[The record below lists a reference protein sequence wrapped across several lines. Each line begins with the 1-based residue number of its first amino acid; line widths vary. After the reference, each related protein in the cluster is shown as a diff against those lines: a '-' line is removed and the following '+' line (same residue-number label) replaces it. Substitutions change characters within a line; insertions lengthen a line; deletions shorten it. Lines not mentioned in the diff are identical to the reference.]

1 MQNKNNFNECVISVY
16 IRVRM
21 VTCAG
26 IPTYTKA
33 GLYVCVL
40 MNVYDSKSVKYFI

>member
-16 IRVRM
+16 IRM
-21 VTCAG
+21 VTCVGA
-26 IPTYTKA
+26 PTYTKA
-33 GLYVCVL
+33 GLYVYVL